1 MAVWQQAAA
10 TIVSPAIAS
19 PAVAVAQA
27 TGQPASNV
35 GESIP
40 HYDRAR
46 ASLCRPGTILR
57 PALQYSTKV
66 VISGARDF
74 LVFGTYWN
82 NEQKSSPRLC
92 LSAVSGM
99 L

>member
-46 ASLCRPGTILR
+46 ARFLGTAAFDTSAAVRLRSPLSTVPAGIL
-57 PALQYSTKV
+57 
-66 VISGARDF
+66 
-74 LVFGTYWN
+74 
-82 NEQKSSPRLC
+82 PRRFRNVHQHC
-92 LSAVSGM
+92 F
-99 L
+99 